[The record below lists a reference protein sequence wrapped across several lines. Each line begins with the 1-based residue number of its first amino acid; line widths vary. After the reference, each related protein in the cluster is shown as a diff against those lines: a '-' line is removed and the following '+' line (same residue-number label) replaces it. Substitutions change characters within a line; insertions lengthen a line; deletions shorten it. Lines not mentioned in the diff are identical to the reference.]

1 MRRAR
6 RLNRPGLPG
15 SSESAVLLSNDL
27 QAEATLNLDFRSGV
41 LDPRI
46 DFQRTTTGTYYRG
59 LFNQNLALQSEAFN
73 TWTINDA
80 TVLVDQVAAPNGTVT
95 ADKIVDNT
103 VLAGHTATRIVSFV
117 SGQQYTFSVYAK
129 RGELDFMYL
138 RFYAAGPWAT
148 NKIGIFDLLNGTAQS
163 SLGSPAVSITDSGN
177 GWYRCSITATADG
190 ATGNGTFGV
199 LLSKTGTT
207 STYTGTGTEG
217 IFVWGA
223 QLTEGSLLTPY
234 LPTTTAA
241 ITQGQIAAAEPWNL
255 CIRSE
260 EVNLWPSLLGAT
272 VTANAIVAPD
282 GNTTADMVVEDTST
296 GQHRVLPGN
305 QALGGTVDSSVY
317 AISVYLKAG
326 TRTRAQV
333 GDNAQVSSGATWFD
347 LSAGTVLSG
356 TGTIVDAGNGWWR
369 CTVFPAKSTAT
380 NSNPQIALVS
390 SGTTTSYTGDG
401 TSGLYVWGLQ
411 VNLGTSALP
420 YRSTTTAALW
430 LPRFE
435 NDPITGNARG
445 LLIEGGATNLQLYSA
460 DITNGSVRVNVTV
473 GATKITAP
481 DGTASGELVS
491 ATTTAVTTLR
501 TGTATISGTT
511 VTSSMFVKKG
521 SLDTI
526 AFRMLDTVAASFVLE
541 SEYTFSTNTTTVT
554 SGTGTLTATNV
565 GNGWIR
571 LALTATA
578 WTAGNGLRTFIHF
591 TGATATTGD
600 SLYVWGVQVEAQSF
614 ASSYIPTTTATVAR
628 GADSALMT
636 GTNFSS
642 WYNQA
647 EGTLLTDMTVNALSG
662 ERHAAVINAGN
673 NQNLVFTGT
682 NVNQVFA
689 ATRIGGTVYA
699 DVLIVTSLGPHKSA
713 SAYTQSVQAAAING
727 IGFADTA
734 TPAFVATMT
743 QIHIGNNSV
752 ANAPLN
758 GTISRLAYWPT
769 RLPNETLQALT
780 T

>member
-6 RLNRPGLPG
+6 RLNRHGLPG

-27 QAEATLNLDFRSGV
+27 QAESTLNLDFRTGI

-59 LFNQNLALQSEAFN
+59 PFNQNLFRHSQDYTQAVWQLFATGTGILPVVTANAAIAPDGTMTANRVVMNRGNGTTASDRSAVLSNQGLSLVANAPYTLSVWMRGTVGGEVV
-73 TWTINDA
+73 TIRGASATDA
-80 TVLVDQVAAPNGTVT
+80 TVTLTTAWQRFSFTANALSSNPAMWLCGNVA
-95 ADKIVDNT
+95 
-103 VLAGHTATRIVSFV
+103 
-117 SGQQYTFSVYAK
+117 
-129 RGELDFMYL
+129 
-138 RFYAAGPWAT
+138 
-148 NKIGIFDLLNGTAQS
+148 
-163 SLGSPAVSITDSGN
+163 
-177 GWYRCSITATADG
+177 
-190 ATGNGTFGV
+190 
-199 LLSKTGTT
+199 TT
-207 STYTGTGTEG
+207 SALQVMTIE
-217 IFVWGA
+217 VWGA
-223 QLTEGSLLTPY
+223 QVTEGSLLTPY
-234 LPTTTAA
+234 IPTTTAA

-390 SGTTTSYTGDG
+390 SGTNTNYTGDG

-420 YRSTTTAALW
+420 YRSTTTTALW

-435 NDPITGNARG
+435 NDPVTGAARG
-445 LLIEGGATNLQLYSA
+445 LLIEGGTTNVVTGSSGGTG
-460 DITNGSVRVNVTV
+460 IT
-473 GATKITAP
+473 ITTAAITSP
-481 DGTASGELVS
+481 TGVVDGIRALKSD
-491 ATTTAVTTLR
+491 TTTPR
-501 TGTATISGTT
+501 YFRWDTT
-511 VTSSMFVKKG
+511 VTPTVNTTYTASMFVKRG
-521 SLDTI
+521 NVDMTTSLE
-526 AFRMLDTVAASFVLE
+526 FNNSG
-541 SEYTFSTNTTTVT
+541 NWG
-554 SGTGTLTATNV
+554 GTGWIVNFSVTATGVTVSSTSAATATVQDV
-565 GNGWIR
+565 GNGWYR
-571 LALTATA
+571 VTATF
-578 WTAGNGLRTFIHF
+578 T
-591 TGATATTGD
+591 TGATAPTANGLILCKVSGTTND
-600 SLYVWGVQVEAQSF
+600 FIYFWGGQLEAQSF